1 MRSNYLSAVLFS
13 LVALP
18 LIACGGDD
26 DGGGGVIVPDAKVFM
41 DAAPDAASLCSLD
54 SAAITEAPTDQN
66 AFVIDFPADA
76 PPGMDPAFLS
86 FRMIWGPEGQE
97 EWLEFDHDKPVTLNT
112 AINLSNGCTQ
122 QSAFCM
128 ILLGNI
134 SVVNN
139 MLDSEQIFIARSGT
153 ITVTEAGNAPTGR
166 FKATVANAM
175 FKRFEST
182 PQGLVDAMDP
192 NCGATIANMTID
204 LAVEAP
210 SSSAQGTVK
219 HPAARPLSAKS
230 LRIAE

>member
-18 LIACGGDD
+18 LVACGGDD
-26 DGGGGVIVPDAKVFM
+26 DGGGVIVPDAKVFM

-66 AFVIDFPADA
+66 AFVIDFPADE

-112 AINLSNGCTQ
+112 PLNLSNGC
-122 QSAFCM
+122 SGGAFCM

-134 SVVNN
+134 SIVNN
-139 MLDSEQIFIARSGT
+139 MLDSEQIFVARSGT
-153 ITVTEAGNAPTGR
+153 ITVTEAGNAPDGR
-166 FKATVANAM
+166 FKATVTNAM
-175 FKRFEST
+175 FKRFVST
-182 PQGLVDAMDP
+182 PNGLMDAMDAT
-192 NCGATIANMTID
+192 CGATVASMTID
-204 LAVEAP
+204 LAVEAA
-210 SSSAQGTVK
+210 SMAAQGATK
-219 HPAARPLSAKS
+219 APAARPISARA
-230 LRIAE
+230 LRIVQ